1 MKLMREIIRSPSI
14 NAAQDENGSLIYF
27 PLNSFAYDSSYGT
40 SITPN
45 HGPTPSQKT
54 GTEAAISTQF
64 VTLDKLL
71 LLPSEWCVRHF
82 DAHRLQCALDLLD
95 AGFGH
100 PFIVCA
106 VGLDD
111 FIFNQFDKSAA
122 VMYSGTASK
131 NLTSEEA
138 VV

>member
-1 MKLMREIIRSPSI
+1 MKMARLFT
-14 NAAQDENGSLIYF
+14 F
-27 PLNSFAYDSSYGT
+27 PLHSFAYDSSYGT
-40 SITPN
+40 SIPPS
-45 HGPTPSQKT
+45 HGPTPSQKA

-64 VTLDKLL
+64 ITLDKLL
-71 LLPSEWCVRHF
+71 LLPSEWCVRHS

-111 FIFNQFDKSAA
+111 FIFIQFDESAA
-122 VMYSGTASK
+122 ILYSGTASK